1 MLGNTEQVCA
11 LLLVG
16 IDNLMASQTIDL
28 IMMLEQGLVV
38 PKRVAEGSLGRREL
52 SSWSSREAFIKPLL
66 KVALEAAKE
75 KALLISLARETEYSY
90 RSMR

>member
-52 SSWSSREAFIKPLL
+52 SSWSSREAFKPLL